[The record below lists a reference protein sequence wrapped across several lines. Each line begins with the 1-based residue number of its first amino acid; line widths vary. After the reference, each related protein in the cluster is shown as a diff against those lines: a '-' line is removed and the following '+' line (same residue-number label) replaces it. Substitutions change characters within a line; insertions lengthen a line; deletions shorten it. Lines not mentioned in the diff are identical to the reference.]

1 MVSLPRRS
9 DSEYLD
15 LLDAA
20 AANACRASEL
30 LHEMVV
36 DYPERADLAREV
48 LLCEQQGDR
57 ITHTIIQRLAGP
69 TRPPFE
75 GAAMHRL
82 ATAIDDVVDF
92 IEQVADM
99 FGLYAIEAPMDQAV
113 RLAVVLRDS
122 CDVMRQTVSALR
134 DATPMNELIVEAHR
148 LENEGDRVSR
158 EAVASLFEGGVDPM
172 VVIRWK
178 DIFEQFEQAID
189 ACERVAHELE
199 SASLA

>member
-1 MVSLPRRS
+1 MPRRS
-9 DSEYLD
+9 DSEYFD
-15 LLDAA
+15 LLEAA
-20 AANACRASEL
+20 AANACNAAEL
-30 LHEMVV
+30 LSEMVV
-36 DYPERADLAREV
+36 DYPEQADLAREV
-48 LLCEQQGDR
+48 LLCEQEGDR
-57 ITHTIIQRLAGP
+57 ITHTIIQRLAGH
-69 TRPPFE
+69 TRPPFD

-82 ATAIDDVVDF
+82 ATAIDDVVD
-92 IEQVADM
+92 ITEQVADM
-99 FGLYAIEAPMDQAV
+99 FGLYAIEAPMDQAA
-113 RLAVVLRDS
+113 RLSIVLRES
-122 CDVMRQTVSALR
+122 CDVMRRTVAALR
-134 DATPMNELIVEAHR
+134 DGAPMNELIVEAHR